1 MRFISFI
8 CDESIDNM
16 DDTVAK
22 VKKKGKK
29 KLVVKGI
36 APGETIITVFDKDE
50 LIIGEWVIKVE

>member
-1 MRFISFI
+1 
-8 CDESIDNM
+8 M